1 MYLDKTREKAE
12 RQKKTLKLCKT
23 SISKTGVVG
32 GSFHEYEIS
41 IPSKLELSLKCFYTQ
56 EKSPLPKK
64 NVGGAPAGL
73 TLSPYI
79 RCCHVLIPFNSQ
91 NSLAGNIQSLSFILN
106 SKS

>member
-41 IPSKLELSLKCFYTQ
+41 ILSKLELSLKCFYTQ

-79 RCCHVLIPFNSQ
+79 YVVVTCLFHSIPR
-91 NSLAGNIQSLSFILN
+91 IH
-106 SKS
+106 

>member
-1 MYLDKTREKAE
+1 MYLDKTREKLKD
-12 RQKKTLKLCKT
+12 KKTLKLCKT

-106 SKS
+106 NNS

>member
-12 RQKKTLKLCKT
+12 RQKKTSNFAKPQFLKR
-23 SISKTGVVG
+23 VVG

-64 NVGGAPAGL
+64 NVGGAHAGL

-79 RCCHVLIPFNSQ
+79 YVVVTCLFHSIPR
-91 NSLAGNIQSLSFILN
+91 IH
-106 SKS
+106 